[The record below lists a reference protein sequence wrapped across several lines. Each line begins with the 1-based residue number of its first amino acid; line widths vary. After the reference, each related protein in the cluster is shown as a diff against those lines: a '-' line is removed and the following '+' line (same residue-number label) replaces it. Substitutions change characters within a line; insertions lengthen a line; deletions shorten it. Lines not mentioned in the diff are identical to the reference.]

1 MTMPRPV
8 IYNKRRK
15 KRYRVFHAEKIKE
28 EGCLLKHY
36 LGIELGSTRIKAVA
50 IDEAF
55 APVSSGDYT
64 WKSSFE
70 NGVWTYH
77 LEDAWTGLKAAIAG
91 VNDRESISAMGI
103 SGMMHGLL
111 AFDSDWKLITPFR
124 TWQNTMT
131 AEAAEKL
138 TAAFDFN
145 IPQRWSVAHLYQAV
159 LKKEP
164 FVPEIAHITTL
175 AGYIHF
181 MLTGV
186 NAVGVGEAS
195 GMFPINS
202 GTNNY
207 DEEMLRRFEALTA
220 DQPWKIREVLP
231 KVLVAGQD
239 AGRLTWQGAALLD
252 GLLPAGIPFAPAEG
266 DAGTGMAATNAV
278 APRTG
283 NVSAGT
289 SIFSMVVLEKPLKK
303 VYPEIDLVTTPTG
316 RAVAMVHCN
325 NCTSDMNA
333 WVGIFRETAE
343 LFGAKVDT
351 GTLYTKL
358 YEKSLEGDAD
368 CGGVTTYNY
377 LAGEGVTHLDE
388 GRPMV
393 IRRPDS
399 AFTLANFL
407 RSQLYATMATLKI
420 GMDILAEEGVAI
432 DSLTGHGGLFKTP
445 VVGQRY
451 MAAACGASVTCMET
465 AGEGGPYGMA
475 LLAAYMDHREESLEA
490 FLSREVFA
498 STNSVT
504 LKPEKADVEGFNR
517 YLAVFKAGLAVEKTA
532 VETIR

>member
-1 MTMPRPV
+1 M
-8 IYNKRRK
+8 
-15 KRYRVFHAEKIKE
+15 
-28 EGCLLKHY
+28 KHY

-50 IDEAF
+50 IDETF

-70 NGVWTYH
+70 NGVWTYP

-91 VNDRESISAMGI
+91 IKDRDGIAVMGI
-103 SGMMHGLL
+103 SAMMHGLL
-111 AFDSDWKLITPFR
+111 AFNRDWKLLTPFR

-138 TAAFDFN
+138 TACFGFN

-159 LKKEP
+159 LNGEP

-186 NAVGVGEAS
+186 NAVGIGEAS
-195 GMFPINS
+195 GMFPIDS
-202 GTNNY
+202 ETLTY
-207 DEEMLRRFEALTA
+207 DEEMLRKFEALTA
-220 DQPWKIREVLP
+220 DQPWNIRQVLP
-231 KVLVAGQD
+231 GVLLAGQD
-239 AGRLTWQGAALLD
+239 AGKLTEQGAALLD
-252 GLLPAGIPFAPAEG
+252 GLLPVGIPFAPAEG
-266 DAGTGMAATNAV
+266 DAGTGMTATNAV

-316 RAVAMVHCN
+316 KAVAMVHCN

-333 WVGIFRETAE
+333 WAGILRETAE
-343 LFGAKVDT
+343 LFGGEVDT

-358 YEKSLEGDAD
+358 YQKSLEGDPD
-368 CGGVTTYNY
+368 CGGIITYNY
-377 LAGEGVTHLDE
+377 LAGEGVTHLDG

-393 IRRPDS
+393 VRRPDS
-399 AFTLANFL
+399 SFILANFL

-420 GMDILAEEGVAI
+420 GMDILVEEGVAI

-445 VVGQRY
+445 VVGQKY

-475 LLAAYMDHREESLEA
+475 LLSAYMDRREESLEE
-490 FLSREVFA
+490 FLSRDVFA
-498 STNSVT
+498 SAKSTT
-504 LKPEKADVEGFNR
+504 LHPEQADMEGFNR
-517 YLAVFKAGLAVEKTA
+517 YLAAFKAGLAAEKA
-532 VETIR
+532 ALETI